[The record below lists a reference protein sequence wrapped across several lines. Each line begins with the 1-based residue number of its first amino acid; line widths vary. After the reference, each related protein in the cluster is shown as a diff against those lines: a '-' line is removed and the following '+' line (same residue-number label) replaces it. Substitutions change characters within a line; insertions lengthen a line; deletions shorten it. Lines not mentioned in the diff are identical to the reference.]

1 STHNTRFE
9 RLWVEVAKQFVRQW
23 RGFFTR
29 LERMHRLNCAN
40 PHHLWLLQHLFL
52 DLINGD
58 CDSFAQDWNLHPLSE
73 HSNQSPLD
81 LRFINE
87 LLYGAA
93 VEEFEDIDPDILQ
106 QYYSVLGNPTHRRSQ
121 QTGAGYP
128 SDEEDSG
135 SDAAIGSDT
144 GSVSDIEDSEENIL
158 QQTISSHIHANVNH
172 KVVKCPRSCCPFA
185 DPAHV
190 MLLDAVLRD
199 LRASGLIPVGYGLRT
214 SEWVGEEY
222 PASEWVRFGRNKGVM
237 VDLPSV
243 IWMPRAIAWVH
254 GLYAMQTVLYHFS
267 N

>member
-1 STHNTRFE
+1 
-9 RLWVEVAKQFVRQW
+9 
-23 RGFFTR
+23 
-29 LERMHRLNCAN
+29 
-40 PHHLWLLQHLFL
+40 
-52 DLINGD
+52 LINGD

-73 HSNQSPLD
+73 HSNQSPLVP
-81 LRFINE
+81 
-87 LLYGAA
+87 

-106 QYYSVLGNPTHRRSQ
+106 QSQ
-121 QTGAGYP
+121 QTDAGYP

-144 GSVSDIEDSEENIL
+144 GSVSDIEDLEENIL

-172 KVVKCPRSCCPFA
+172 KAVKCPQSRCPFA

-190 MLLDAVLRD
+190 TLLDAVLRD

-214 SEWVGEEY
+214 LEWVGEEY
-222 PASEWVRFGRNKGVM
+222 PASEWGVT